1 MAKKLHL
8 VHVKSN
14 VLDKAPSASTLNY
27 GEIAVNYNHDT
38 PTLYIKDNDEHIVKF
53 PSGPHRP
60 RMFYGTCSTAA
71 SGVTKTVVCPA
82 FTSSDLVKGVIVYVT
97 FDNTNTGAV
106 GSLKMNV
113 NGTGDLP
120 VKKIYINTIANL
132 VHAGEIIKD
141 QTYMFQYDGTNWVCM
156 TLDYNN
162 TYALTNLPEGSGNYI
177 ADSPIYRYQMLFQK
191 GGDERNE
198 LTPLN
203 NSNNV
208 TATGKTMLTNVE
220 FDAFGKIYYYST
232 TTTVNKDTRIATGYL
247 NYHHAGF
254 DLRYTFNVTTTSFNT
269 NDPLYLVVS
278 PQSNGLVKLASALPL
293 TQTLPSTDDGYWYIF
308 LGRMYSKYQL
318 TLYTEHPVYRH
329 NGTELIQVLNPEIA
343 AGLKNNLEEI
353 VGTGITDTSGETYI
367 PLTEVIKEIEKI
379 VGTGVT
385 ETSGETLIP
394 LSEII
399 QEDELAI
406 AAALNDL
413 HSDVVDLDARK
424 IETLTVTGSGN
435 VVSTIEKVGTELFV
449 TLTEAGDSFIVDS
462 ALTSSSTNAVENRA
476 IYDAIVKDEKVTAAA
491 INDLNDRKADLVD
504 VTQLFTE
511 LEGDIDDMWDRISDI
526 EGLPAVTAADNG
538 KMLKVVDGVWT
549 LVDPVTVYSG
559 TQTPPTTLGANGDV
573 YLQTS

>member
-27 GEIAVNYNHDT
+27 GEIAVNYNPDT
-38 PTLYIKDNDEHIVKF
+38 PALYIKDNNGDIVKF
-53 PSGPHRP
+53 PSGPYRP

-71 SGVTKTVVCPA
+71 SAVTKTVICSA
-82 FTSSDLVKGVIVYVT
+82 FTSSDLTKGAIIYVT
-97 FDNTNTGAV
+97 FDKTNTAASA
-106 GSLKMNV
+106 SLKMNV

-120 VKKIYINTIANL
+120 IRKNYNYSLSTL
-132 VHAGEIIKD
+132 SHAGELIKD

-156 TLDYNN
+156 TLDYNS
-162 TYALTNLPEGSGNYI
+162 TYTLSTLPEGAGNYT
-177 ADSPIYRYQMLFQK
+177 ADSVTYGYEMLFQK
-191 GGDERNE
+191 GGNE
-198 LTPLN
+198 KGRLTPLN
-203 NSNNV
+203 NNDNM
-208 TATGKTMLTNVE
+208 TAATKTILTNVE
-220 FDAFGKIYYYST
+220 FDAFGKIYYYGT
-232 TTTVNKDTRIATGYL
+232 TTTVAANTRITTQNLY
-247 NYHHAGF
+247 YHYTYV
-254 DLRYTFNVTTTSFNT
+254 DLRYIFNVTTSTFTGNE
-269 NDPLYLVVS
+269 PLYLVVS
-278 PQSNGLVKLASALPL
+278 PQSNGRVKLASATPY

-308 LGRMYSKYQL
+308 LGRMYDGYQL
-318 TLYTEHPVYRH
+318 TLYTEHPVYRY

-449 TLTEAGDSFIVDS
+449 TLTEAGDTFIVDS

-491 INDLNDRKADLVD
+491 INDLNDRKADLLD

-538 KMLKVVDGVWT
+538 KVLKVVDGVWT